1 MNTMRW
7 FTVDCCFTG
16 TACFLLGSLLL
27 VGCAKPA
34 AAPAPIPMKVATV
47 LAKSQ
52 EVTDYD
58 EFVGRTSATEKVEVR
73 ARVTGYIKEI
83 LFTDGQNIREDELL
97 FKIEPDVYQA
107 AHQQALAKIDLMK
120 ARVGLAKSKLAR
132 AKSLID
138 VQAISQEEYE
148 ENVAALTE
156 AQAQQVA
163 AEADS
168 QISALDLKYTEVR
181 SPLAGRIDRALVTP
195 GNIVTGG
202 LGTGTLLTTIVKTD
216 PMYVYFD
223 VDEQS
228 VLRYQRLEREE
239 ALVKKEPVE
248 QGSTAGGQE
257 EKSKLL
263 RDLNIPCAIQLADEK
278 DFLHQGKLD
287 FIQNQI
293 DENTGSIKLRGIF
306 SNPDNLLKSGM
317 FVRAR
322 VPVSQPYQAVVVP
335 EQSIGVDQDTRYV
348 IVIGADKKPVR
359 RTVELGRLIGDQRVI
374 TRGLESGEEI
384 IYRGLQRVRPNATL
398 EIERT
403 EHVSSVHSTIAPAA
417 TPAATKE
424 GV

>member
-1 MNTMRW
+1 M
-7 FTVDCCFTG
+7 
-16 TACFLLGSLLL
+16 L
-27 VGCAKPA
+27 VGCAKPV
-34 AAPAPIPMKVATV
+34 AAPTPIPMKVATV
-47 LAKSQ
+47 LAKAQ

-58 EFVGRTSATEKVEVR
+58 EFVGRTSATETVEVR

-83 LFTDGQNIREDELL
+83 LFTDGQNIREDDLL

-181 SPLAGRIDRALVTP
+181 SPISGRIDRALVTP

-239 ALVKKEPVE
+239 
-248 QGSTAGGQE
+248 GQA

-263 RDLNIPCAIQLADEK
+263 KDLNIPCAIQLADEK

-293 DENTGSIKLRGIF
+293 DEKTGSIKLRGVF

-348 IVIGADKKPVR
+348 IVIGSDKKPVR
-359 RTVELGRLIGDQRVI
+359 RTVELGRLLGDQRVI

-384 IYRGLQRVRPNATL
+384 IYRGLQRVRPNAAL

-403 EHVSSVHSTIAPAA
+403 EHVSSVPSAITPVA
-417 TPAATKE
+417 TPTATKE

>member
-1 MNTMRW
+1 M
-7 FTVDCCFTG
+7 
-16 TACFLLGSLLL
+16 L
-27 VGCAKPA
+27 VGCAKPV
-34 AAPAPIPMKVATV
+34 AAPTPIPMKVATV
-47 LAKSQ
+47 LAKAQ

-58 EFVGRTSATEKVEVR
+58 EFVGRTSATETVEVR

-83 LFTDGQNIREDELL
+83 LFTDGQNIREDDLL

-181 SPLAGRIDRALVTP
+181 SPISGRIDRALVTP

-239 ALVKKEPVE
+239 
-248 QGSTAGGQE
+248 GQA

-263 RDLNIPCAIQLADEK
+263 KDLNIPCAIQLADEK

-293 DENTGSIKLRGIF
+293 DEKTGSIKLRGVF

-348 IVIGADKKPVR
+348 IVIGSDKKPVR
-359 RTVELGRLIGDQRVI
+359 RTVELGRLLGDQRVI

-384 IYRGLQRVRPNATL
+384 IYRGLQRVRPNAAL

-403 EHVSSVHSTIAPAA
+403 EHVSSVPSAITPAA
-417 TPAATKE
+417 TPTATKE

>member
-1 MNTMRW
+1 M
-7 FTVDCCFTG
+7 
-16 TACFLLGSLLL
+16 L
-27 VGCAKPA
+27 VGCAKPV
-34 AAPAPIPMKVATV
+34 AAPTPIPMKVATV
-47 LAKSQ
+47 LAKAQ

-58 EFVGRTSATEKVEVR
+58 EFVGRTSATETVEVR

-83 LFTDGQNIREDELL
+83 LFTDGQNIREDDLL

-181 SPLAGRIDRALVTP
+181 SPISGRIDRALVTP

-239 ALVKKEPVE
+239 
-248 QGSTAGGQE
+248 GQA

-263 RDLNIPCAIQLADEK
+263 KDLNIPCAIQLADEK

-293 DENTGSIKLRGIF
+293 DEKTGSIKLRGVF

-348 IVIGADKKPVR
+348 IVIGSDKKPVR
-359 RTVELGRLIGDQRVI
+359 RTVELGRLLGDQRVI

-384 IYRGLQRVRPNATL
+384 IYRGLQRVRPNAAL

-403 EHVSSVHSTIAPAA
+403 EHVSSVPSAIAPAA
-417 TPAATKE
+417 TPTATKE

>member
-1 MNTMRW
+1 MMNTMRW
-7 FTVDCCFTG
+7 FTLECSVTG
-16 TACFLLGSLLL
+16 AACFLLGGLML
-27 VGCAKPA
+27 VGCAKPV
-34 AAPAPIPMKVATV
+34 AAPTPIPMKVATV
-47 LAKSQ
+47 LAKAQ

-58 EFVGRTSATEKVEVR
+58 EFVGRTSATETVEVR

-83 LFTDGQNIREDELL
+83 LFTDGQNIREDDLL

-181 SPLAGRIDRALVTP
+181 SPISGRIDRALVTP

-239 ALVKKEPVE
+239 
-248 QGSTAGGQE
+248 GQA

-263 RDLNIPCAIQLADEK
+263 KDLNIPCAIQLADEK

-293 DENTGSIKLRGIF
+293 DEKTGSIKLRGVF

-348 IVIGADKKPVR
+348 IVIGSDKKPVR
-359 RTVELGRLIGDQRVI
+359 RTVELGRLLGDQRVI

-384 IYRGLQRVRPNATL
+384 IYRGLQRVRPNAAL

-403 EHVSSVHSTIAPAA
+403 EHVSSVPSAITPAA
-417 TPAATKE
+417 TPTATKE